1 VALADIVDQL
11 RGLLE
16 LARLPEPGAT
26 KVHPL
31 RSLVDVV
38 TTGGEIATLLGALD
52 DAGVARLLLVAAPHE
67 ADGAGDDDPSQ
78 RDFEHGP
85 TAWQQ
90 RWHGLRPQF
99 VSQTTAPQPGQ
110 AAGSR
115 GAGAA
120 IPQLLAVVAT
130 LNERRSNR
138 SDRSADFRT
147 LTTWLA
153 R

>member
-38 TTGGEIATLLGALD
+38 TTGGEITTL
-52 DAGVARLLLVAAPHE
+52 
-67 ADGAGDDDPSQ
+67 
-78 RDFEHGP
+78 
-85 TAWQQ
+85 
-90 RWHGLRPQF
+90 HGLRPQF

-153 R
+153 KVNRTGIARGRGSGHRALLGDDLTIHGFSFGGGHVVDG